1 MQHDNAYKNLFSHRQ
16 MVEDLLRGYIN
27 EPWVEQLDY
36 TTLERCSGEHVSDD
50 LRDREDDI
58 IDRWMALR
66 VMVYTGLLYQS
77 LIKQKL
83 IKPGKKL
90 PPVFPIVIYNGDT
103 PWSAARNVNQL
114 IEAVPGGLQIYMPSQ
129 RYHLLDEG
137 RTSYDIANNHF
148 SDILELENNPDLKQ
162 IETVVARLTK
172 QLKGEHNRELRRAFT
187 IWINRMVLKRLAPA
201 DKLPEIN
208 ELSEVQSM
216 LAERMTQLT
225 QEWKQEGVQQGESK
239 ILERQIIRR
248 FGFNA
253 LNNELR
259 QKLASATIEEL
270 EQWGDN
276 FVDAQTLEEVFQPES
291 RP

>member
-1 MQHDNAYKNLFSHRQ
+1 M
-16 MVEDLLRGYIN
+16 
-27 EPWVEQLDY
+27 
-36 TTLERCSGEHVSDD
+36 
-50 LRDREDDI
+50 
-58 IDRWMALR
+58 
-66 VMVYTGLLYQS
+66 
-77 LIKQKL
+77 
-83 IKPGKKL
+83 
-90 PPVFPIVIYNGDT
+90 
-103 PWSAARNVNQL
+103 
-114 IEAVPGGLQIYMPSQ
+114 
-129 RYHLLDEG
+129 
-137 RTSYDIANNHF
+137 
-148 SDILELENNPDLKQ
+148 
-162 IETVVARLTK
+162 VARLTK

-225 QEWKQEGVQQGESK
+225 QEWQQEGEQRGVKKGERK
-239 ILERQIIRR
+239 LLERQIIRR

-276 FVDAQTLEEVFQPES
+276 ILDAQTLEEVFQPE
-291 RP
+291 P

>member
-1 MQHDNAYKNLFSHRQ
+1 M
-16 MVEDLLRGYIN
+16 
-27 EPWVEQLDY
+27 
-36 TTLERCSGEHVSDD
+36 
-50 LRDREDDI
+50 
-58 IDRWMALR
+58 
-66 VMVYTGLLYQS
+66 
-77 LIKQKL
+77 
-83 IKPGKKL
+83 
-90 PPVFPIVIYNGDT
+90 
-103 PWSAARNVNQL
+103 NQL

-137 RTSYDIANNHF
+137 RTAYDIANNHF

-162 IETVVARLTK
+162 IEAVVARLTK

-201 DKLPEIN
+201 DKLPKIN

-225 QEWKQEGVQQGESK
+225 EEWKQQGVQLGVQLGEKQGVQKGERK

-253 LNNELR
+253 LSNELR

-276 FVDAQTLEEVFQPES
+276 ILDAQTLEEVFL
-291 RP
+291 